1 VGPAP
6 QFGFFS
12 FAPYMIRC
20 IVIDDEPPA
29 LAILADYI
37 GQVPFLTLVGTT
49 TDPIE
54 GLTWVQQGR
63 ADLVFLDI
71 QMPRLTGLQF
81 LKLAGHKARVVL
93 TTAYPEYALDGYE
106 NDVVDYLL
114 KPIAFE
120 RFLKAAN
127 KALGL
132 LAPVASTAMV
142 SPVAAPA
149 VVAPAT
155 PTPAPASGH
164 LFVKGDTKNKY
175 LRINYADILYVEGLN
190 NYVLLHLPG
199 ERIATYQT
207 LRELTEALPQPPF
220 MRVHK
225 SFIVSLDHVRLLDG
239 NTLYV
244 QDKLIPVSDT
254 YREALYRVVRGG

>member
-1 VGPAP
+1 
-6 QFGFFS
+6 
-12 FAPYMIRC
+12 MIRC
-20 IVIDDEPPA
+20 LVIDDEPPA

-37 GQVPFLTLVGTT
+37 GQVPFLTLAGTT

-81 LKLAGHKARVVL
+81 LKLAGHKVRVVL

-114 KPIAFE
+114 KPIAFD
-120 RFLKAAN
+120 RFLKAAHKVLSIPAPN
-127 KALGL
+127 AL
-132 LAPVASTAMV
+132 
-142 SPVAAPA
+142 
-149 VVAPAT
+149 VAPALVA
-155 PTPAPASGH
+155 TPAPAGSALASQVPGH

-190 NYVLLHLPG
+190 NYVLLHLLH
-199 ERIATYQT
+199 ERITTYQT
-207 LRELTEALPQPPF
+207 LRELAEALPQPPF
-220 MRVHK
+220 LRVHK
-225 SFIVSLDHVRLLDG
+225 SYIVSLDHVRLLDG

-254 YREALYRVVRGG
+254 YREVLYRIVRGS

>member
-1 VGPAP
+1 
-6 QFGFFS
+6 
-12 FAPYMIRC
+12 MIRC
-20 IVIDDEPPA
+20 LVIDDEPPA

-49 TDPIE
+49 TDPIQ

-81 LKLAGHKARVVL
+81 LKLAGHRARVVL
-93 TTAYPEYALDGYE
+93 TTAYPEYALEGYE

-120 RFLKAAN
+120 RFLKAAH
-127 KALGL
+127 KVLALL
-132 LAPVASTAMV
+132 PPFVPAETAPAPAL
-142 SPVAAPA
+142 AAPA
-149 VVAPAT
+149 PMPA
-155 PTPAPASGH
+155 AGH

-175 LRINYADILYVEGLN
+175 LRISYADILYVEGLN
-190 NYVLLHLPG
+190 NYVLLHLPH

-207 LRELTEALPQPPF
+207 LKELAEALPQPPF

-225 SFIVSLDHVRLLDG
+225 SYIVSLDHVRLLDG

-254 YREALYRVVRGG
+254 YREALYRLVRGG

>member
-1 VGPAP
+1 
-6 QFGFFS
+6 
-12 FAPYMIRC
+12 MIRC
-20 IVIDDEPPA
+20 VVIDDEPPA

-37 GQVPFLTLVGTT
+37 GQVPFLTVVGTT

-63 ADLVFLDI
+63 AELVFLDI

-81 LKLAGHKARVVL
+81 LKLAGHRARVVL

-120 RFLKAAN
+120 RFLKAAH
-127 KALGL
+127 KALAL
-132 LAPVASTAMV
+132 L
-142 SPVAAPA
+142 
-149 VVAPAT
+149 APAT
-155 PTPAPASGH
+155 PPAVAHNVPAPLALPAPAAPVLPPTSGH
-164 LFVKGDTKNKY
+164 LFVKGDAKNKY

-190 NYVLLHLPG
+190 NYVLLHLPH
-199 ERIATYQT
+199 ERIITYQT
-207 LRELTEALPQPPF
+207 LKELTDTLPQPPF

-225 SFIVSLDHVRLLDG
+225 SYIVSLDHVRLLDG

-254 YREALYRVVRGG
+254 YREALYRVVRGY

>member
-1 VGPAP
+1 
-6 QFGFFS
+6 
-12 FAPYMIRC
+12 MIRC
-20 IVIDDEPPA
+20 VVIDDEPPA

-37 GQVPFLTLVGTT
+37 GQVPFLTLAGTT
-49 TDPIE
+49 TDPVE

-120 RFLKAAN
+120 RFLKAAH
-127 KALGL
+127 KALAL
-132 LAPVASTAMV
+132 LAPVALA
-142 SPVAAPA
+142 PAAAPA
-149 VVAPAT
+149 PVLVAP
-155 PTPAPASGH
+155 PAPVLAPAVGH
-164 LFVKGDTKNKY
+164 LFVKGETKNKY
-175 LRINYADILYVEGLN
+175 LRVNHADILYVEGLN

-207 LRELTEALPQPPF
+207 LRELAETLPQPPF
-220 MRVHK
+220 LRVHK

-244 QDKLIPVSDT
+244 QDKLIPVGDT

>member
-1 VGPAP
+1 
-6 QFGFFS
+6 
-12 FAPYMIRC
+12 MIRC
-20 IVIDDEPPA
+20 VVIDDEPPA
-29 LAILADYI
+29 LAILADYL
-37 GQVPFLTLVGTT
+37 GQVPFLTLAGTT

-93 TTAYPEYALDGYE
+93 TTAYPEYALEGYE

-120 RFLKAAN
+120 RFLKAAH
-127 KALGL
+127 KALAL
-132 LAPVASTAMV
+132 LGAPALPAAAVP
-142 SPVAAPA
+142 SPAPA
-149 VVAPAT
+149 VAL
-155 PTPAPASGH
+155 PASDY
-164 LFVKGDTKNKY
+164 LFVKGETKNKY
-175 LRINYADILYVEGLN
+175 LRIRYADILYVEGLN

-207 LRELTEALPQPPF
+207 LRELAELLPQPPF
-220 MRVHK
+220 IRVHK
-225 SFIVSLDHVRLLDG
+225 SYIVSLDHVRLLDG

-244 QDKLIPVSDT
+244 QDKLLPVSDT

>member
-1 VGPAP
+1 
-6 QFGFFS
+6 
-12 FAPYMIRC
+12 MIRC
-20 IVIDDEPPA
+20 VVIDDEPPA
-29 LAILADYI
+29 LDILADYI
-37 GQVPFLTLVGTT
+37 GQVPFLTLASTT

-81 LKLAGHKARVVL
+81 LKLAGHKARVIL

-114 KPIAFE
+114 KPISFE
-120 RFLKAAN
+120 RFLKAAH

-132 LAPVASTAMV
+132 LAPVMPAMGAS
-142 SPVAAPA
+142 
-149 VVAPAT
+149 VAPT
-155 PTPAPASGH
+155 PVVPVPAAPASGH

-175 LRINYADILYVEGLN
+175 LRISYADILYVEGLN

-207 LRELTEALPQPPF
+207 LKDLAELLPQPPF
-220 MRVHK
+220 LRVHK
-225 SFIVSLDHVRLLDG
+225 SYIVSLDHVRLLDG

-254 YREALYRVVRGG
+254 YREALYRVVRGS

>member
-1 VGPAP
+1 
-6 QFGFFS
+6 
-12 FAPYMIRC
+12 MIRC
-20 IVIDDEPPA
+20 LVIDDEPPA

-37 GQVPFLTLVGTT
+37 GQVPFLTLAGTT

-71 QMPRLTGLQF
+71 QMPRLTGLQC

-120 RFLKAAN
+120 RFLKAAH
-127 KALGL
+127 KALAL
-132 LAPVASTAMV
+132 LAPAVPAPTAVA
-142 SPVAAPA
+142 PVAAPA
-149 VVAPAT
+149 PVAPA
-155 PTPAPASGH
+155 APGY

-175 LRINYADILYVEGLN
+175 LRISHADILYVEGLN
-190 NYVLLHLPG
+190 NYVLLHLPH

-207 LRELTEALPQPPF
+207 LRELADSLPQPPF

-225 SFIVSLDHVRLLDG
+225 SYIVSLDHVRLLDG

>member
-1 VGPAP
+1 MLPIVLPE
-6 QFGFFS
+6 
-12 FAPYMIRC
+12 MIRC
-20 IVIDDEPPA
+20 LVIDDEPPA

-37 GQVPFLTLVGTT
+37 GQTPFLTLVGTT

-81 LKLAGHKARVVL
+81 LKLAGHKTRVVL

-120 RFLKAAN
+120 RFLKAAH
-127 KALGL
+127 KALAL
-132 LAPVASTAMV
+132 LAPA
-142 SPVAAPA
+142 AAPA
-149 VVAPAT
+149 PVVP
-155 PTPAPASGH
+155 PPQPVLTPALVATSAPDYF
-164 LFVKGDTKNKY
+164 FVKGETKNKY
-175 LRINYADILYVEGLN
+175 LRVAHADVLYVEGLN
-190 NYVLLHLPG
+190 NYVLLHLPSQ
-199 ERIATYQT
+199 RVATYHT
-207 LRELTEALPQPPF
+207 LKELVETLPQPPF
-220 MRVHK
+220 IRVHK
-225 SFIVSLDHVRLLDG
+225 SFIVNLDHVRLLDG

-254 YREALYRVVRGG
+254 YREALYRVVRGS

>member
-1 VGPAP
+1 
-6 QFGFFS
+6 
-12 FAPYMIRC
+12 MIRC
-20 IVIDDEPPA
+20 LVIDDEPPA

-37 GQVPFLTLVGTT
+37 GQVPFLTLAGTT

-120 RFLKAAN
+120 RFLKAAH
-127 KALGL
+127 KALVV
-132 LAPVASTAMV
+132 LAPALPA
-142 SPVAAPA
+142 PVTDSLLFAPVCPPA
-149 VVAPAT
+149 VSVVPAVEY
-155 PTPAPASGH
+155 

-175 LRINYADILYVEGLN
+175 LRISYADILYVEGLN
-190 NYVLLHLPG
+190 NYVLLHLPN

-207 LRELTEALPQPPF
+207 LKELTDTLPQPPF
-220 MRVHK
+220 IRVHK
-225 SFIVSLDHVRLLDG
+225 SFIVNLNHVRLLDG

>member
-1 VGPAP
+1 
-6 QFGFFS
+6 
-12 FAPYMIRC
+12 MIRC
-20 IVIDDEPPA
+20 VVIDDEPPA
-29 LAILADYI
+29 LAILADYL
-37 GQVPFLTLVGTT
+37 GQVPFLTLAGTT

-93 TTAYPEYALDGYE
+93 TTAYPEYALEGYE

-120 RFLKAAN
+120 RFLKAAH
-127 KALGL
+127 KALAL
-132 LAPVASTAMV
+132 LGAPALPAAVP
-142 SPVAAPA
+142 SPAPA
-149 VVAPAT
+149 VAL
-155 PTPAPASGH
+155 PASDY
-164 LFVKGDTKNKY
+164 LFVKGETKNKY
-175 LRINYADILYVEGLN
+175 LRIRYADILYVEGLN

-207 LRELTEALPQPPF
+207 LRELAELLPQPPF
-220 MRVHK
+220 IRVHK
-225 SFIVSLDHVRLLDG
+225 SYIVSLDHVRLLDG

-244 QDKLIPVSDT
+244 QDKLLPVSDT

>member
-1 VGPAP
+1 
-6 QFGFFS
+6 
-12 FAPYMIRC
+12 MIRC
-20 IVIDDEPPA
+20 LVIDDEPPA

-37 GQVPFLTLVGTT
+37 GQVPFLTLAGTT

-81 LKLAGHKARVVL
+81 LKLAGHKARVIL

-120 RFLKAAN
+120 RFLKAAH
-127 KALGL
+127 KALAL
-132 LAPVASTAMV
+132 LAPAAASVVVASPQPVLSPA
-142 SPVAAPA
+142 PVAAPA
-149 VVAPAT
+149 PDYF
-155 PTPAPASGH
+155 
-164 LFVKGDTKNKY
+164 FVKGETKNKY
-175 LRINYADILYVEGLN
+175 LRVAHADVLYVEGLN
-190 NYVLLHLPG
+190 NYVLLHLPSQ
-199 ERIATYQT
+199 RVATYHT
-207 LRELTEALPQPPF
+207 LKELVETLPQPPF
-220 MRVHK
+220 LRVHK
-225 SFIVSLDHVRLLDG
+225 SFIVNLDHVRLLDG

>member
-1 VGPAP
+1 
-6 QFGFFS
+6 
-12 FAPYMIRC
+12 MIRC
-20 IVIDDEPPA
+20 LVIDDEPPA

-37 GQVPFLTLVGTT
+37 GQVPFLALVGTT
-49 TDPIE
+49 TDPVE

-81 LKLAGHKARVVL
+81 LKLAGHRARVVL

-120 RFLKAAN
+120 RFLKAAH
-127 KALGL
+127 KALAL
-132 LAPVASTAMV
+132 LAPVAPAPLV
-142 SPVAAPA
+142 SPAPVPALAPAAP
-149 VVAPAT
+149 PA
-155 PTPAPASGH
+155 AGH

-190 NYVLLHLPG
+190 NYVLLHLPH

-207 LRELTEALPQPPF
+207 LRELAETLPQPPF
-220 MRVHK
+220 LRVHK

>member
-1 VGPAP
+1 
-6 QFGFFS
+6 
-12 FAPYMIRC
+12 MIRC

-132 LAPVASTAMV
+132 LAPAAPTPMV
-142 SPVAAPA
+142 GPVAAPA
-149 VVAPAT
+149 VVAPVT